1 MGMVMVPL
9 NTLEPGAEI
18 QCDVH
23 DSSGQLILKAPVI
36 LDENT
41 KQTLL
46 ERGVRKSSFG
56 IGENLIADKESG
68 DDFPE
73 DLMGKQ
79 P

>member
-9 NTLEPGAEI
+9 NTLEPGTEI

-46 ERGVRKSSFG
+46 ERGVEEVVIRDRRKFDRG
-56 IGENLIADKESG
+56 
-68 DDFPE
+68 
-73 DLMGKQ
+73 
-79 P
+79 